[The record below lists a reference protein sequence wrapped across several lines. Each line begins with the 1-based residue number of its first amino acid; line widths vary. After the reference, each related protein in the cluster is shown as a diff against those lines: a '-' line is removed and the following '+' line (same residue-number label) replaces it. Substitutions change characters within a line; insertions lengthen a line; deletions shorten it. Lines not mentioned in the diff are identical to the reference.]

1 MMKSISLLKTISLVL
16 QILSFLKREMC
27 KFCQPPQNMA
37 TTYKGVLTVVGEIG
51 RKARLQVS
59 QLDDSTGNQW
69 DGFCSSIFNNYSDG
83 ENAGS
88 SLIKEKSV
96 DYDFPTNGSN
106 TDRRA
111 VCYFKNLEHNTAVRL
126 TIPAPK
132 ASIVE
137 ETPEGERI
145 KDASMDALAGELEV
159 LTGMDHAPIQGY
171 IIQKK

>member
-1 MMKSISLLKTISLVL
+1 MYKIWKTL
-16 QILSFLKREMC
+16 R
-27 KFCQPPQNMA
+27 NMA

-69 DGFCSSIFNNYSDG
+69 DGFCSAIFATYSDG

-96 DYDFPTNGSN
+96 DYDYPTNGSN

-137 ETPEGERI
+137 ETPEGERV
-145 KDASMDALAGELEV
+145 KDASMNALAEELEV